1 MGETTGEIEA
11 HIQSKRQDLRSNLE
25 ELEKRVKAA
34 TDWRRYYRK
43 YTGAM
48 VAAAFG
54 AGVLVAA
61 LVGGSTS
68 SGSRKLSRK

>member
-11 HIQSKRQDLRSNLE
+11 HIASKRQELQSNLE
-25 ELEKRVKAA
+25 ELENRVKAA
-34 TDWRRYYRK
+34 TDWREYYRK
-43 YTGAM
+43 YTGTM

-54 AGVLVAA
+54 VGVLVSA

-68 SGSRKLSRK
+68 AGSRESSRK